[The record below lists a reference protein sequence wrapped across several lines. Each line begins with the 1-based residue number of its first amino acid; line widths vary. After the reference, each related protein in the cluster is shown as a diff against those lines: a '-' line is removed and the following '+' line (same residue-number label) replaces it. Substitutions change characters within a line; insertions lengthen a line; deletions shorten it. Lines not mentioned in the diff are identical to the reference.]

1 MRAKRSVM
9 GVALNLYRVV
19 VFAEFEDYN
28 TVFTLIVLAKNSKR
42 AEELAKNWV
51 SKENV
56 KNFSIVEVD
65 SDYMYERVLGVMLK

>member
-1 MRAKRSVM
+1 MRRKRSVM